1 MISVNFVAFVAIPVS
16 AIMARMRKAGF
27 FFILALVAASPSLR
41 TQTARPLALDDYLA
55 IKSVSSPA
63 LSPDGRY
70 AVYIVREVDVPAD
83 RRNASLWRVPVA
95 GGSPERLTHTGSVSA
110 PAYSPD
116 GRYLAFLS
124 DRSEKTQVW
133 ALPTAGGEAFRL
145 TDVKQGVKGFEWAP
159 DSRRLALV
167 IQDPDP
173 LEGVEKKTE
182 LEKAPRPI
190 VITRLQH
197 KQDGEGYLD
206 TRKTHLYIADIKE
219 ALASAGTT
227 HAAVKPLTWGIY
239 DEGTPAWS
247 PDGSLLAFTSNR
259 TDNPDANDN
268 SDIFTIQADGGRI
281 TQVTKDPGGDDNPVW
296 SPDGKEIA
304 FIHMPS
310 DPPVY
315 ATPRIRSAP
324 AHGGPM
330 HDWTA
335 PFDRHVGSEPRWSA
349 DGQSI
354 YVTVVD
360 EGRTP
365 LVRVSRTGQKLAT
378 IDGDFSTFEVAPTHI
393 VAIGGTPTRPSELQA
408 IPLTGGMPVPLSRA
422 NETLFASLRL
432 NVADKVQFKSADGT
446 PVEGFLVKP
455 PDFDATRK
463 YPLIVRI
470 HGGPV
475 GQYTDSF
482 SFEHQYLA
490 SLGYVV
496 LFTNPRGSSGY
507 GEAFCRAIF
516 ADWGT
521 KDYQDVMAGV
531 DHVLEMGF
539 IDERRMG
546 VGGWSYGGI
555 LTNYIITKNTRFAA
569 AISGAS
575 EADMFSAFGY
585 DDLQRWWV
593 SELGH
598 PWDQAELYKRLS
610 PIYEVKKIKTPTLV
624 MCGEKDFRCPLPQ
637 SEQLYLALKTLGKET
652 ALIIYPGQS
661 HSIRRPSY
669 EVDRYRRYGYWY
681 DKFLRG
687 SAVDPTYDVLRK
699 TTS

>member
-1 MISVNFVAFVAIPVS
+1 MIMERMRNAS
-16 AIMARMRKAGF
+16 AILVVGLLLAAPSARSQA
-27 FFILALVAASPSLR
+27 
-41 TQTARPLALDDYLA
+41 TRPIALDDYLA
-55 IKSVSSPA
+55 IKSVA
-63 LSPDGRY
+63 GLAVSPDGAY
-70 AVYIVREVDVPAD
+70 AAYVVREVNVDD
-83 RRNASLWRVPVA
+83 DKRNASLWRVRVS
-95 GGSPERLTHTGSVSA
+95 GGTSERLTQPGALSA
-110 PAYSPD
+110 PAWSPD

-124 DRSEKTQVW
+124 DRSGKDQVW
-133 ALPTAGGEAFRL
+133 AMPTSGGEAFRL
-145 TDVKQGVKGFEWAP
+145 TDVKQGVNAYKWAP
-159 DSRRLALV
+159 DSSRLALV
-167 IQDPDP
+167 LQDPDP

-182 LEKAPRPI
+182 ADRAPRPI

-206 TRKTHLYIADIKE
+206 TRKSHLYIAELKD
-219 ALASAGTT
+219 ALASPGATF
-227 HAAVKPLTWGIY
+227 APARPLTWGIY
-239 DEGTPAWS
+239 EEQNPVWS
-247 PDGSLLAFTSNR
+247 PDGRFIAFSSNR
-259 TDNPDANDN
+259 TDHPDANDN
-268 SDIFTIQADGGRI
+268 TDIFTLEVDGGRI
-281 TQVTKDPGGDDNPVW
+281 TRLTRDPGGDDNPVW
-296 SPDGKEIA
+296 SPNGKEIGY
-304 FIHMPS
+304 IHMPV

-315 ATPRIRSAP
+315 ATPRVRSVAAAGGAP
-324 AHGGPM
+324 HE
-330 HDWTA
+330 WTRTL
-335 PFDRHVGSEPRWSA
+335 DRHIGGSPRWAA
-349 DGQSI
+349 DGESI
-354 YVTVVD
+354 YVTLVD

-365 LVRVSRTGQKLAT
+365 VVRMARSGRQLAK
-378 IDGDFSTFEVAPTHI
+378 IDGDFAAIELTPTHL
-393 VAIGGTPTRPSELQA
+393 VATASTPTRPNDVVA
-408 IPLTGGMPVPLSRA
+408 VPIAGGAAANLSRA
-422 NETLFASLRL
+422 HEALFAGLQLSPAEE
-432 NVADKVQFKSADGT
+432 VHFKSADGT
-446 PVEGFLVKP
+446 PIEGWLVKP
-455 PDFDATRK
+455 PDFDRTKK

-475 GQYTDSF
+475 SQYTDSF

-496 LFTNPRGSSGY
+496 LITNPRGSSGY

-516 ADWGT
+516 ADWGN

-531 DHVLEMGF
+531 DHVVGLGF
-539 IDERRMG
+539 VDEARMG

-598 PWDQAELYKRLS
+598 PWDHADLYRKLS
-610 PIYEVKKIKTPTLV
+610 PIYEVKKVKTPTLV

-637 SEQLYLALKTLGKET
+637 SEQLYLALKTLGKDT

-669 EVDRYRRYGYWY
+669 EIDRYRRYGYWY
-681 DKFLRG
+681 DKFLKG
-687 SAVDPTYDVLRK
+687 ATVDPTYEVHRK

>member
-1 MISVNFVAFVAIPVS
+1 MRRIPLLLVGLVLL
-16 AIMARMRKAGF
+16 AGST
-27 FFILALVAASPSLR
+27 AR
-41 TQTARPLALDDYLA
+41 TQSTRPITLNDYLA
-55 IKSVSSPA
+55 IKNVTSVA
-63 LSPDGRY
+63 VSPDGVY
-70 AVYIVREVDVPAD
+70 AAYVVREVSVDDD
-83 RRNASLWRVPVA
+83 RRNASLWRVRISD
-95 GGSPERLTHTGSVSA
+95 GTPERLSQTGSISA
-110 PAYSPD
+110 PAWSPD
-116 GRYLAFLS
+116 GKHLAFLS

-133 ALPTAGGEAFRL
+133 VLPGAGGEAFRV
-145 TDVKQGVKGFEWAP
+145 TDVPQGVEAFEWAP
-159 DSRRLALV
+159 ESQRLALV

-173 LEGVEKKTE
+173 LEGVVKRTE
-182 LEKAPRPI
+182 AEKAPRPI

-206 TRKTHLYIADIKE
+206 RRKSHLYVADVRN
-219 ALASAGTT
+219 ALATAGAK
-227 HAAVKPLTWGIY
+227 AAEITPLTWGTY
-239 DEGTPAWS
+239 DETRPAWS
-247 PDGSLLAFTSNR
+247 PDGRFVAFSSNR
-259 TDNPDANDN
+259 TEHPDANEN
-268 SDIFTIQADGGRI
+268 TDIFTLDVAAGRIRQLTRDPGADGS
-281 TQVTKDPGGDDNPVW
+281 PVW

-304 FIHMPS
+304 FVHMPQ

-315 ATPRIRSAP
+315 ATPRIRSVP
-324 AHGGPM
+324 AGGGPP
-330 HDWTA
+330 HDWTGA
-335 PFDRHVGSEPRWSA
+335 IDRHVGGEPRWA
-349 DGQSI
+349 HDGHSI
-354 YVTVVD
+354 FVTLVD

-365 LVRVSRTGQKLAT
+365 IVRVSRAGQRAT
-378 IDGDFSTFEVAPTHI
+378 TLDGDFDAFELTRTHI
-393 VAIGGTPTRPSELQA
+393 VATASTPVRPAEVVAAPLSGGA
-408 IPLTGGMPVPLSRA
+408 PVNLSRA
-422 NETLFASLRL
+422 NETLFSSLRL
-432 NVADKVQFKSADGT
+432 TPAEEIQFKSADGT
-446 PVEGFLVKP
+446 PIEGWLVKP
-455 PDFDATRK
+455 PDFDPAKK
-463 YPLIVRI
+463 YPLILRI

-475 GQYTDSF
+475 DQYTGSF

-496 LFTNPRGSSGY
+496 LFTNPRGSNGY

-516 ADWGT
+516 ADWGN

-531 DHVLEMGF
+531 DHVLKLGF
-539 IDERRMG
+539 IDETRMG

-555 LTNYIITKNTRFAA
+555 LTNFVITKNTRFAA

-598 PWDQAELYKRLS
+598 PWEQAELYRKLS

-669 EVDRYRRYGYWY
+669 EIDRYRRYGYWY
-681 DKFLRG
+681 DKFLKG
-687 SAVDPTYDVLRK
+687 STVDPTYEVHK
-699 TTS
+699 NPTM